1 MPKSNYNYKN
11 LLKQLIQNV
20 STKTDKSTRFEVPK
34 AEIIYEGRTTII
46 KNFDKIID
54 TINRDADHVMKYL
67 LRELG
72 TAGEKVGNR
81 AVFQGNI
88 PEHQIQKKINDY
100 VETYVICEEC
110 GRPDTHLVKEGRT
123 VLLRCD
129 ACGAFRPVRVR
140 KKKIAQEPIETLEE
154 GKEYEVTIKD
164 IGKRGD
170 GAAFYGKYI
179 IYVPGAVK
187 GSTVK
192 IRIEKISGT
201 VAFGKIV

>member
-1 MPKSNYNYKN
+1 MSKSDYDYKS

-20 STKTDKSTRFEVPK
+20 STKVVKSERFEVPK
-34 AEIIYEGRTTII
+34 AEVIYEGRTTII
-46 KNFDKIID
+46 KNFDKIVD
-54 TINRDADHVMKYL
+54 TINRDADHVLKYL

-81 AVFQGNI
+81 AIFQGNI
-88 PEHQIQKKINDY
+88 PEQQIQKKINDY

-123 VLLRCD
+123 ILLRCD
-129 ACGAFRPVRVR
+129 ACGAFRPVKVR
-140 KKKIAQEPIETLEE
+140 KKKVTQEPKEVLEE

-164 IGKRGD
+164 IGKKGD
-170 GAAFYGKYI
+170 GVAFYGKYI
-179 IYVPGAVK
+179 IYVPGVVK

-201 VAFGKIV
+201 VAFGKII

>member
-1 MPKSNYNYKN
+1 MSKSEYDYKN
-11 LLKQLIQNV
+11 LLKHLVQNV
-20 STKTDKSTRFEVPK
+20 SARIDKSTRFEIPK
-34 AEIIYEGRTTII
+34 AEIIYEGKTTII

-54 TINRDADHVMKYL
+54 TMNRDANHVMKYL

-81 AVFQGNI
+81 AIFQGNI
-88 PEHQIQKKINDY
+88 PEHQIQNKINDY

-110 GRPDTHLVKEGRT
+110 GRPDTHLVKEGRII
-123 VLLRCD
+123 LLRCD
-129 ACGAFRPVRVR
+129 ACGAFRPVKVR
-140 KKKIAQEPIETLEE
+140 KKKITQEPKETLRE

-164 IGKRGD
+164 IGKKGD
-170 GAAFYGKYI
+170 GVAFYGKYI

-192 IRIEKISGT
+192 IRVEKISGT
-201 VAFGKIV
+201 VAFGKII